1 MLRRVSCPTPII
13 EVVRL
18 GVFNPFRFFDIGALL
33 FMSILVLVY
42 AFLDSGSV
50 EFSAEASRMNRAM
63 SPEAK
68 YAVHPATEYLQTRK
82 GSICLL

>member
-1 MLRRVSCPTPII
+1 
-13 EVVRL
+13 
-18 GVFNPFRFFDIGALL
+18 
-33 FMSILVLVY
+33 MSILVLVY

-50 EFSAEASRMNRAM
+50 EFLAEASVMNRAM

-82 GSICLL
+82 GSIG

>member
-1 MLRRVSCPTPII
+1 MLVH
-13 EVVRL
+13 V
-18 GVFNPFRFFDIGALL
+18 
-33 FMSILVLVY
+33 
-42 AFLDSGSV
+42 FLDAGSV
-50 EFSAEASRMNRAM
+50 EFLAEASVMNRAM